1 MIIYIL
7 KPSDIF
13 PQVILLNIPFW
24 FSIFKLIVTNCSLL
38 PQMLPFYHP
47 LPQHMAPSLIYL
59 LDQAI
64 KLLVRL
70 PLHFSLLLTSN
81 KLASPI
87 DFPYKYFLRSTTLHS
102 HWHKFP
108 PPLSSRSLSDQNPF
122 PVILKSIFN
131 CFRNITFLLS
141 CSPIHTSY

>member
-7 KPSDIF
+7 KPSNIF
-13 PQVILLNIPFW
+13 PQPILLNFPLW
-24 FSIFKLIVTNCSLL
+24 FSVFKLIVANCSLAPTDTPL
-38 PQMLPFYHP
+38 YCP

-59 LDQAI
+59 LAQAM

-70 PLHFSLLLTSN
+70 PLHFSSLLTSS

-108 PPLSSRSLSDQNPF
+108 PPRSSRNLSYQNPF
-122 PVILKSIFN
+122 PVIVKSIFN
-131 CFRNITFLLS
+131 CFRNIAFLLS